1 MAKYS
6 DLFCLVLFLCL
17 IISRGEAAVLEISVQ
32 EATALAIENNL
43 DFRLLTLDLKEAKA
57 DLERAQIV
65 GEEELLSEAEEV
77 LTQLEKR
84 YAAEKQNLINQVRGA
99 YQELLESETSLV
111 NWQKALERSKEQL
124 RIDQSKFE
132 AGLLSTLDIQRAEN
146 SLINAENNYAAAVVN
161 LETKKM
167 EFNRL
172 LGLDLK
178 QELVLTEQ
186 LMLDFLPFDF
196 VLEECYNLALQVDNT
211 VLRAKEELLKAEEAV
226 SLAQSPFVPRVELE
240 RAQTA
245 LAKASI
251 GVEQAELTLY
261 FKVRSEY
268 YNLLQQVQAL
278 EAKERTIKLE
288 SQNLK
293 AEESKYAAGVLSNAQ
308 IVAQQD
314 KLAKLEQE
322 YSTELLQYS
331 LARLRFLQMLGL
343 DGDGWGE
350 GNVD

>member
-1 MAKYS
+1 M
-6 DLFCLVLFLCL
+6 
-17 IISRGEAAVLEISVQ
+17 
-32 EATALAIENNL
+32 
-43 DFRLLTLDLKEAKA
+43 
-57 DLERAQIV
+57 
-65 GEEELLSEAEEV
+65 
-77 LTQLEKR
+77 
-84 YAAEKQNLINQVRGA
+84 
-99 YQELLESETSLV
+99 
-111 NWQKALERSKEQL
+111 
-124 RIDQSKFE
+124 
-132 AGLLSTLDIQRAEN
+132 
-146 SLINAENNYAAAVVN
+146 
-161 LETKKM
+161 
-167 EFNRL
+167 
-172 LGLDLK
+172 
-178 QELVLTEQ
+178 
-186 LMLDFLPFDF
+186 
-196 VLEECYNLALQVDNT
+196 
-211 VLRAKEELLKAEEAV
+211 
-226 SLAQSPFVPRVELE
+226 
-240 RAQTA
+240 
-245 LAKASI
+245 AKASI

-268 YNLLQQVQAL
+268 YNLRQQVQAL